1 MHLFSANQR
10 RVIFF
15 MYIII
20 TDVLRRPR
28 LLSTCFIT
36 YIVGVKQ
43 EIFFKSQA
51 LGSISNFRPCM
62 KCRNTTQLQFKIEVV
77 HRSPTLRGSG
87 STELSSS
94 FWCYTAIQPYRQK
107 LFVIQESLSTGSGL
121 LYYIKATMINSWQQ
135 NYSDPFLIKLRKL
148 FNSQHLLIWP
158 AYRVLISV
166 VKIYL
171 GVQMWIYKK
180 NMKEE
185 IGQKNCIYTCT
196 TP

>member
-43 EIFFKSQA
+43 EIFSKSQA

-62 KCRNTTQLQFKIEVV
+62 KHRNTTQLQFKIEVV
-77 HRSPTLRGSG
+77 HKNPTLRGSG
-87 STELSSS
+87 LSELSSS
-94 FWCYTAIQPYRQK
+94 FWCHTAIPPYRQK
-107 LFVIQESLSTGSGL
+107 LFVIQESFSTGSGL
-121 LYYIKATMINSWQQ
+121 ELHINITTVILSKGQ
-135 NYSDPFLIKLRKL
+135 NGNRIIQTPFLLNCGSYSILNICWYDQHIK
-148 FNSQHLLIWP
+148 
-158 AYRVLISV
+158 
-166 VKIYL
+166 
-171 GVQMWIYKK
+171 
-180 NMKEE
+180 
-185 IGQKNCIYTCT
+185 C
-196 TP
+196 